1 VSLSAYFTCE
11 KRAPWIGKYKPFTY
25 TEHMTIWIT
34 FMSRVGFESG
44 IPVFQLFKTVHG
56 LDSAVTVI
64 GGRKNWKYYI

>member
-1 VSLSAYFTCE
+1 
-11 KRAPWIGKYKPFTY
+11 
-25 TEHMTIWIT
+25 
-34 FMSRVGFESG
+34 MSRVGFESG